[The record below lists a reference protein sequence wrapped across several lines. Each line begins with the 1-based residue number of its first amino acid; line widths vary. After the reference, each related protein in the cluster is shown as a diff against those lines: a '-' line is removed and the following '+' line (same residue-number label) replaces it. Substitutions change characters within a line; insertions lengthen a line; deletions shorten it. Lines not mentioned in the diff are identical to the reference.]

1 MVNADRSETPPTASE
16 SDPSGQ
22 GRLVSRVWWIFLA
35 TGLGLVVL
43 GVWALARSPESTSTL
58 ARIASAVCL
67 VDALLLC
74 LLAARAEEWRGFY
87 LLGALTGL
95 AGVALVFI
103 QGLEPFGLA
112 LILTAVLTLRG
123 LIDSLVAW
131 GGITDLVDSSRP
143 LWAWVFLAVGIVNLV
158 LGVIALISRDGSF
171 FVLMVI
177 TACLA
182 LVRGIGM
189 LAISSRL
196 RALS

>member
-1 MVNADRSETPPTASE
+1 VNADRSERSTSLSE
-16 SDPSGQ
+16 PDSPGQ
-22 GRLVSRVWWIFLA
+22 GRLASRVWWLFLA
-35 TGLGLVVL
+35 TGVGLIILGS
-43 GVWALARSPESTSTL
+43 WALVRSPEATSTL

-67 VDALLLC
+67 VDALLLF

-95 AGVALVFI
+95 AGVTLVLVE
-103 QGLEPFGLA
+103 GLEPFGLA
-112 LILTAVLTLRG
+112 VILTAVLTLRG

-131 GGITDLVDSSRP
+131 GGITDIADSSRP
-143 LWAWVFLAVGIVNLV
+143 LWAWVFLAVGILNLI
-158 LGVIALISRDGSF
+158 LGLVVLISRDGSL

-177 TACLA
+177 VGCLA
-182 LVRGIGM
+182 LTRGIGM